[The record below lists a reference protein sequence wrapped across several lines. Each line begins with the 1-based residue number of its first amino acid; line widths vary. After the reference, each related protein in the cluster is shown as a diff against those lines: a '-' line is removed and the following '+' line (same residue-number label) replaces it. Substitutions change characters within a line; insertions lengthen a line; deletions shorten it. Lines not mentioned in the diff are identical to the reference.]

1 MISFNVINNIFD
13 FIEPLRFIVSNSLV
27 QEIFPEEMKTARI
40 TYIYKGYKENIVNY
54 RSISVLPCFSK
65 ILERIMYHRLYLY
78 LTESNLLCNKQPGS
92 QTSTAFNSQIK
103 YKMSNKNIYTL
114 GIFIDLSKV
123 FDPVNHKILINK

>member
-103 YKMSNKNIYTL
+103 YKMSNKNTYTL

-123 FDPVNHKILINK
+123 FDSVNHKILINK

>member
-123 FDPVNHKILINK
+123 FDSVNHKILINK

>member
-78 LTESNLLCNKQPGS
+78 LTENNLLCNKQSGS

-114 GIFIDLSKV
+114 GIFIDLPKV

>member
-13 FIEPLRFIVSNSLV
+13 FVEPLRFIVSNSLV

-40 TYIYKGYKENIVNY
+40 TSIYKGYKENIANY

-78 LTESNLLCNKQPGS
+78 LTENNLLCNKQSGS
-92 QTSTAFNSQIK
+92 QTSTAFNSQMK

-114 GIFIDLSKV
+114 GIFIDLPKV

>member
-92 QTSTAFNSQIK
+92 QTSTAFNSQVK

-123 FDPVNHKILINK
+123 FDSVNHKILINK